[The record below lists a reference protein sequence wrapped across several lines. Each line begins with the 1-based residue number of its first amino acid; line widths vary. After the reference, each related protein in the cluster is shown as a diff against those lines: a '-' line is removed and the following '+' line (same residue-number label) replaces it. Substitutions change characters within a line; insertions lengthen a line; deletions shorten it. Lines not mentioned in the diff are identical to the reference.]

1 MVLILGHF
9 RQQTRNTWKILKC
22 GAGELWGRSI
32 ELIMLR
38 RENYYNEMG
47 DKEHPTYNKE
57 KKG

>member
-1 MVLILGHF
+1 
-9 RQQTRNTWKILKC
+9 LKC

-47 DKEHPTYNKE
+47 GKEHPIYNKE